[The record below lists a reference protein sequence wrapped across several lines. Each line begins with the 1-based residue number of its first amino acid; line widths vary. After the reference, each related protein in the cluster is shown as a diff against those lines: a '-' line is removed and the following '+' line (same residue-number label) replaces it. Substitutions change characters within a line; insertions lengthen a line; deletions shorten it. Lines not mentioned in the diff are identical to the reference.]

1 MRLLEPATLRIRGPL
16 RLATS
21 CFSAAICHIVEGMAL
36 ERHPGSYTGVLLLA
50 LWQVLTSGTAHAQP
64 AASLPA
70 FEVVSIKPMPT
81 DAQVNFYGCRG
92 GPGSNDPGQINCS
105 HWRPNQAL
113 PMAYGVRFSLVSF
126 PKANGEMP
134 EYQIVAKVPA
144 GSTKEDVNL
153 MWKSFLED
161 RFKVQVHRETREMPV
176 YELVVGKGGFKEK
189 EWVDR
194 KPGDPAEVPNEPS
207 TPPKRDKDG
216 FPIIPAGQTMG
227 FFTGGTAHFVAP
239 AGTMKQLAQM
249 LEGRLSIGGGTP
261 RPVIDETGLT
271 GKYDIKLT
279 WSPQADNLQAVKET
293 QEGESMLEALESQL
307 GLKIR
312 PGKANLEMLVVDH
325 IEKVPTDN

>member
-1 MRLLEPATLRIRGPL
+1 LLAFWQA
-16 RLATS
+16 LAT
-21 CFSAAICHIVEGMAL
+21 
-36 ERHPGSYTGVLLLA
+36 
-50 LWQVLTSGTAHAQP
+50 GTTHAQP
-64 AASLPA
+64 AAPVTA
-70 FEVVSIKPMPT
+70 FEVVSVKPMPT

-105 HWRPNQAL
+105 HWRPAQTL
-113 PMAYGVRFSLVSF
+113 SMAYGVSFSLISL
-126 PKANGEMP
+126 PKTNGDTP

-144 GSTKEDVNL
+144 GSGKEDVKL
-153 MWKSFLED
+153 MWQRFLED
-161 RFKVQVHRETREMPV
+161 RFKLKVHRETREMPI
-176 YELVVGKGGFKEK
+176 YELVAGKGGFKAK

-194 KPGDPAEVPNEPS
+194 KPDDPAEVPNQPG
-207 TPPKRDKDG
+207 TTPKRDKDG

-261 RPVIDETGLT
+261 RPVFDATGLT

-279 WSPQADNLQAVKET
+279 WSPAADNLQAGKDAP
-293 QEGESMLEALESQL
+293 EGESMLEALESQL

-312 PGKANLEMLVVDH
+312 QGKANVEMLVVDH

>member
-1 MRLLEPATLRIRGPL
+1 MT
-16 RLATS
+16 
-21 CFSAAICHIVEGMAL
+21 L
-36 ERHPGSYTGVLLLA
+36 ERHPGAYTGVLVLA
-50 LWQVLTSGTAHAQP
+50 LWQVVAAGTAHGQP
-64 AASLPA
+64 AAPRPA

-92 GPGSNDPGQINCS
+92 GPGSNDPGHINCS
-105 HWRPNQAL
+105 HWL
-113 PMAYGVRFSLVSF
+113 PTQTLWIAYGVSFALVSF

-134 EYQIVAKVPA
+134 EYQIAAKIPA
-144 GSTKEDVNL
+144 GSTKEDVRL
-153 MWKSFLED
+153 MWQSFLED
-161 RFKVQVHRETREMPV
+161 RFKMKVHRETKEMPV

-194 KPGDPAEVPNEPS
+194 KPDDPAEVPNERG

-227 FFTGGTAHFVAP
+227 FNTGGTAYFVAP
-239 AGTMKQLAQM
+239 AGTMKQLTQM
-249 LEGRLSIGGGTP
+249 LEARLSNGGGTP
-261 RPVIDETGLT
+261 RPVVDATGLT

-279 WSPQADNLQAVKET
+279 WSPQADNPPAGKEA
-293 QEGESMLEALESQL
+293 EGQSMLEALESQL

-312 PGKANLEMLVVDH
+312 QGKANLEMLVVDH

>member
-1 MRLLEPATLRIRGPL
+1 
-16 RLATS
+16 
-21 CFSAAICHIVEGMAL
+21 
-36 ERHPGSYTGVLLLA
+36 
-50 LWQVLTSGTAHAQP
+50 
-64 AASLPA
+64 
-70 FEVVSIKPMPT
+70 MPT

-105 HWRPNQAL
+105 HWRPNLA
-113 PMAYGVRFSLVSF
+113 MAYGVSFPLVSF

-134 EYQIVAKVPA
+134 EYQIAAKVPA
-144 GSTKEDVNL
+144 GSTKEDVRL
-153 MWKSFLED
+153 MWQSFLED
-161 RFKVQVHRETREMPV
+161 RFKVKVHREIREMAV

-194 KPGDPAEVPNEPS
+194 KPDDPAEVPNEPG
-207 TPPKRDKDG
+207 TPPKRDRDG

-261 RPVIDETGLT
+261 RPVVDATGLT

-279 WSPQADNLQAVKET
+279 WSPQADNPPAGKEAP
-293 QEGESMLEALESQL
+293 EGQSMLEALESQL

-312 PGKANLEMLVVDH
+312 PGTANLEVLVVDH